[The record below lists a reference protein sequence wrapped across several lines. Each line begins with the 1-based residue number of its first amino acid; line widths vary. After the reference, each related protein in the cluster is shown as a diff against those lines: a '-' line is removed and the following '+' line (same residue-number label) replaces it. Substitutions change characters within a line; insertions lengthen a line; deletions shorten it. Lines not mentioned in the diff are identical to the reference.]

1 MQIMGL
7 FSVLIEETIRRLL
20 VMMQV
25 MGLFSVL
32 IEDTIMRFQ
41 VFRVLIK
48 DTEF

>member
-32 IEDTIMRFQ
+32 IEDTIMRLQ

>member
-1 MQIMGL
+1 MGL

-32 IEDTIMRFQ
+32 IEDTIMRLQ